1 MLKQTACVEQLL
13 CGNHAPL
20 DVELCDFRLIME
32 KSPEIIQDLDQKIA
46 QTKEMLDELVTARLR
61 AEEHADDA
69 KSLLH
74 PMRSLPTEV
83 MSEIFSHCVSRAC
96 IDESYIDSLDPR
108 FSLWTLSHVCHRWQ
122 SLALSSPQLWTYFE
136 LDFEEHQTL
145 ITTRQS
151 IYKMI
156 LFFDRSK
163 GLPLR
168 INISNGRN
176 VGSHPVFAVLKTT
189 VPLWKDLTLDDV
201 LASSLQSF
209 LGTLFPRL
217 ERLVLSPT
225 VLNEE
230 LSLFNPVSTL
240 ALLVFCAS
248 AHRPWSFGSVPLSWV
263 QLTTILGFSAS
274 DTCGLRQLQ
283 DVRNLEHLAIV
294 VGCIIL
300 L

>member
-1 MLKQTACVEQLL
+1 
-13 CGNHAPL
+13 
-20 DVELCDFRLIME
+20 ME
-32 KSPEIIQDLDQKIA
+32 KSPKIIQDLDQKIA
-46 QTKEMLDELVTARLR
+46 QTKDMLDELVTARLR

-69 KSLLH
+69 N
-74 PMRSLPTEV
+74 P
-83 MSEIFSHCVSRAC
+83 FSIPCAHFQR
-96 IDESYIDSLDPR
+96 
-108 FSLWTLSHVCHRWQ
+108 

-156 LFFDRSK
+156 LFFNRSK

-168 INISNGRN
+168 INISNGRD
-176 VGSHPVFAVLKTT
+176 VGSHPVFAVLETT

-230 LSLFNPVSTL
+230 LSLFNPASTL
-240 ALLVFCAS
+240 ALRVFCAS
-248 AHRPWSFGSVPLSWV
+248 AHRPWSFGSVPLPWV

-294 VGCIIL
+294 VGLQRLSVTENKYADAGDLKNL
-300 L
+300 LSALDLPALQDLTLEFTPDKDY